1 MRRRALP
8 ARTART
14 SIRPHA
20 LAEPPGGFHIRNNL
34 FKYHAACYMTHA
46 PIEAARKLREQ
57 HGLTPDSIARIRLR
71 LDETCDRICNI
82 PAPRTGLEA
91 KFSLRLTTAMALAG
105 VDTGGLGSYSEETAA
120 DPDADRAARQGGVRL
135 PQRPAEYDR

>member
-1 MRRRALP
+1 
-8 ARTART
+8 
-14 SIRPHA
+14 
-20 LAEPPGGFHIRNNL
+20 
-34 FKYHAACYMTHA
+34 MTHA

-105 VDTGGLGSYSEETAA
+105 VDTGGLGSYSEA
-120 DPDADRAARQGGVRL
+120 DCGRSHADRAARQGGVRL
-135 PQRPAEYDR
+135 PERPAEYHRRSGTRADRRAQRGDVIRFRRACQRHR